1 LISESKNI
9 INKAHRKS
17 TIKDHQSTFLNPMFD
32 FLFEQYKNYPTSE
45 IILEVTAILFG
56 LLSVWYA
63 KKDNIWV
70 FPTGI
75 INTAIYVYLLWKWS
89 LLGDMMINFYYVVMS
104 IYGWYHWTR
113 KKDDVVEFPISRMT
127 LSEKK
132 WSLVIFV
139 LTVGFVIAVY
149 TFFDKFTHWTSYVDT
164 IVTGIFFVGMWL
176 MARRKIENWIL
187 WIVGDIISI
196 PMYFVKGYSFTS
208 IQYLIFTIIAIFGY
222 LEWKKTLQ
230 QKIT

>member
-1 LISESKNI
+1 
-9 INKAHRKS
+9 
-17 TIKDHQSTFLNPMFD
+17 MFD
-32 FLFEQYKNYPTSE
+32 FLFEQYKNYPTYE
-45 IILEVTAILFG
+45 IVLEVTAILFG
-56 LLSVWYA
+56 LLSVWFA

-89 LLGDMMINFYYVVMS
+89 LLGDMMINFYYVIMS
-104 IYGWYHWTR
+104 FYGWYHWTR

-127 LSEKK
+127 LAEKK
-132 WSLVIFV
+132 ASVLIFV
-139 LTVGFVIAVY
+139 LTILFVVAVY

-164 IVTGIFFVGMWL
+164 VVTGIFFVGMWL

-187 WIVGDIISI
+187 WIVGDVISI